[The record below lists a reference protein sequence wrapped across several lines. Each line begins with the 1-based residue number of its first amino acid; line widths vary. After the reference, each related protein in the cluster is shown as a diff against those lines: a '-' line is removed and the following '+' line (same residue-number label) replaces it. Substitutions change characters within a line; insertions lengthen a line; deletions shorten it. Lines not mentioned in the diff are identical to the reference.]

1 MTPAST
7 PRRRA
12 IVCGTS
18 FGRFYLRALANN
30 PAIELVGILSSGSAA
45 SAGYARELNIA
56 HYTSVASLPADI
68 DLACVVVRAAV
79 SGGKGAEIAC
89 QLLSRGIHV
98 LQEHPLHP
106 DELADCLR
114 AAHQHRVRF
123 GINAFYPFVAPIRR
137 FLEAAEI
144 LRQRQPVQYI
154 EGVCG
159 AQVLYPLLDVIAR
172 ALGKLRPAQLALMEP
187 RQVGP
192 YTCLHGSIGGV
203 PLTLRVQNQ
212 IHPADADNHA
222 LLLHR
227 LTITAE
233 SGVLA
238 LADTHG
244 PAIWSPR
251 LHTHRDETHRL
262 VLEGEGTERLS
273 AASSTLLP
281 GSEAV
286 GFSEIFERLWPQ
298 AINCAVADFERSIDA
313 PALAQQQVQWAL
325 GVTGFWHRV
334 SSVLGPPELIY
345 PDTPA
350 ILPLI
355 DRLPEETPR

>member
-1 MTPAST
+1 M
-7 PRRRA
+7 
-12 IVCGTS
+12 
-18 FGRFYLRALANN
+18 
-30 PAIELVGILSSGSAA
+30 
-45 SAGYARELNIA
+45 
-56 HYTSVASLPADI
+56 
-68 DLACVVVRAAV
+68 
-79 SGGKGAEIAC
+79 
-89 QLLSRGIHV
+89 
-98 LQEHPLHP
+98 
-106 DELADCLR
+106 
-114 AAHQHRVRF
+114 
-123 GINAFYPFVAPIRR
+123 
-137 FLEAAEI
+137 
-144 LRQRQPVQYI
+144 
-154 EGVCG
+154 
-159 AQVLYPLLDVIAR
+159 
-172 ALGKLRPAQLALMEP
+172 
-187 RQVGP
+187 
-192 YTCLHGSIGGV
+192 
-203 PLTLRVQNQ
+203 QNQ

-273 AASSTLLP
+273 VASSTLLP

-286 GFSEIFERLWPQ
+286 SFSEIFERLWPQ

-313 PALAQQQVQWAL
+313 PALAQQQVQWTL

-355 DRLPEETPR
+355 DRLTEETPR